1 MVAAVLGTGG
11 SEVGSGAGTDVDGD
25 VGGDVVVGGGGGDD
39 GGSERRS
46 VV

>member
-1 MVAAVLGTGG
+1 MGN
-11 SEVGSGAGTDVDGD
+11 GAGTDVDGD
-25 VGGDVVVGGGGGDD
+25 VGGDVVGGGGGDD